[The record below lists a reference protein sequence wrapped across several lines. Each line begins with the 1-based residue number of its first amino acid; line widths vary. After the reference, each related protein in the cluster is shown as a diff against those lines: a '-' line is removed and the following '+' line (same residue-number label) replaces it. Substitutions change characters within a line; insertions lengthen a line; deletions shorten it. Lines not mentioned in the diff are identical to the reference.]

1 MYYHSTS
8 VFGKMKECKKLT
20 DEKHLGISFKEEYN
34 CNSQIWS
41 SNKIKLR
48 QKLYY

>member
-34 CNSQIWS
+34 YNSQI
-41 SNKIKLR
+41 
-48 QKLYY
+48 